1 MTDTLRKQVPESGLL
16 IPREM
21 LDGAREVDIRR
32 EDRRLVLVPVETS
45 DPLLDLGRSPIGDE
59 VVDASTDH
67 DRYLYK

>member
-32 EDRRLVLVPVETS
+32 EDRRLVLVPVATS
-45 DPLLDLGRSPIGDE
+45 DPLLDLGRSPIGDDA
-59 VVDASTDH
+59 VDASTDH